1 MSLWDVSIGEIPML
15 VGTDRVVVVAVDV
28 EPRVEVLILP
38 VKEVLIDPGGKEV

>member
-1 MSLWDVSIGEIPML
+1 MSLWEVSIGEIPML
-15 VGTDRVVVVAVDV
+15 VGTDRVAVVVDV